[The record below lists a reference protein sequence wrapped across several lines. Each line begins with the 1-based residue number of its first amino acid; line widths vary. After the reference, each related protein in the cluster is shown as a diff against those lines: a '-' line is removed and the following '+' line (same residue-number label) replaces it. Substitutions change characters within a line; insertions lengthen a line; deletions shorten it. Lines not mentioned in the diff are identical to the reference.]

1 MACAKADR
9 GVVGRDA
16 FDARERSLL
25 TLMALA
31 RSAFNRH
38 VPGGSEV
45 TPAPWAASASAL
57 THRGDRSALRVPP
70 PVPRP

>member
-1 MACAKADR
+1 MA
-9 GVVGRDA
+9 V
-16 FDARERSLL
+16 
-25 TLMALA
+25 A

-57 THRGDRSALRVPP
+57 THGDRSS
-70 PVPRP
+70 